1 MLRIVLL
8 IAAILLLVWLLRGI
22 GRGGRK
28 EAPPA
33 EGGGARRTGTKAA
46 ATMVACAH
54 CGVHLPRSE
63 AVQAQGLHFCGEPHR
78 IEFERQQA
86 PR

>member
-8 IAAILLLVWLLRGI
+8 VAAVLVLVWLLRGI
-22 GRGGRK
+22 GRGKDEKPPETRSRTNK
-28 EAPPA
+28 KLDAPDV
-33 EGGGARRTGTKAA
+33 
-46 ATMVACAH
+46 MVACAH
-54 CGVHLPRSE
+54 CGVHLPSTE

-78 IEFERQQA
+78 LEFERQRT

>member
-8 IAAILLLVWLLRGI
+8 VAAILLLVWLLRGL

-28 EAPPA
+28 EPPPA
-33 EGGGARRTGTKAA
+33 EGGGTRRTGTKA

-54 CGVHLPRSE
+54 CGVHLPRGE
-63 AVQAQGLHFCGEPHR
+63 AVEARGLHFCGEPHR

>member
-8 IAAILLLVWLLRGI
+8 IAAILLLVWLLRGL

-46 ATMVACAH
+46 TMVACAH

-63 AVQAQGLHFCGEPHR
+63 AVEAQGLHFCGEPHR